1 MNGSSEESSLQT
13 KQVVLDVIDILHAY
27 LKYYL
32 SVLYLTIKNVV
43 MLSQK
48 HSKYKYTKDLQS
60 NISAAFSQCNDFK
73 KQLKVKIFPKFYPKN
88 AGISIF

>member
-43 MLSQK
+43 MLS
-48 HSKYKYTKDLQS
+48 
-60 NISAAFSQCNDFK
+60 
-73 KQLKVKIFPKFYPKN
+73 
-88 AGISIF
+88 